1 MQVVI
6 PMKKYLYI
14 IAAALICTVLL
25 TSCGTKDK
33 SDTPTEPLQTTTKVG
48 EAVKTTQVD
57 SAGGENVAHLTDDGL
72 TVKMDYYD
80 EDGDKK
86 FTEEYIYDDY
96 AQVIGYNYYDADGG
110 FVARYIVS
118 GEKQGSYYSDGSSM
132 SDKDFTERMEKIG
145 AVG

>member
-25 TSCGTKDK
+25 ASCGTKDK

-96 AQVIGYNYYDADGG
+96 AQVICYNYYDADG
-110 FVARYIVS
+110 
-118 GEKQGSYYSDGSSM
+118 
-132 SDKDFTERMEKIG
+132 
-145 AVG
+145 

>member
-25 TSCGTKDK
+25 ASCGAKDK

-48 EAVKTTQVD
+48 EAVKTTQID

-118 GEKQGSYYSDGSSM
+118 GENQGSYYSDGSAM